1 MDSFR
6 SLLRHD
12 IASEGS
18 LIFGIV
24 RKAID
29 PCESVSCRDQLKIDL
44 RQLFRILL
52 FRACKN
58 VVIRDHV
65 RDRLTKVHNFFGIRF
80 A

>member
-1 MDSFR
+1 MDSFC

-24 RKAID
+24 GKAID
-29 PCESVSCRDQLKIDL
+29 LCHGVSRRDQLQIDL
-44 RQLFRILL
+44 RQLFRL
-52 FRACKN
+52 FFIRTCQN
-58 VVIRDHV
+58 IVICDHV